1 MCKDFFCLFLLRSSQ
16 LLKKILLTITTVL
29 AITSCTGS
37 NKEQVVVYNAGEYM
51 DMDLIKQFEKDT
63 GIEVIYELFQSD
75 EEMFVKLS
83 QSSNNY
89 DVVVP
94 MDYMVEK
101 LLKYDMLQEID
112 YTNVPNAK
120 YIMDEY
126 RNLDFDPEGK
136 FSVPYFSS
144 SFGIAYNTEMVD
156 QPITKWA
163 DLWDPKYAGE
173 IIMYD
178 LPRLSMSVALQKLG
192 YSINTTDMDQ
202 INEATQELIK
212 QKPLVYA
219 YLTDEARDVIVQGD
233 AAMTVMYSGD
243 ALLMSDENPNIKYVI
258 PEEGGNRQVDSF
270 VIPKG
275 ARNKKN
281 AEIFINYFTDPE
293 ISAANAEWMFG
304 FTSPVEGVRD
314 KLSDEIRNSYEAYPD
329 PKTLPPIEM
338 FKDLEGY
345 MEVYN
350 DAWVRVLA
358 SY

>member
-1 MCKDFFCLFLLRSSQ
+1 MI
-16 LLKKILLTITTVL
+16 KKILLIITIILTL
-29 AITSCTGS
+29 SSCNSS

-51 DMDLIKQFEKDT
+51 DMELIEKFEEDT
-63 GIEVIYELFQSD
+63 GIDVIYELFQSD

-83 QSSNNY
+83 QSANNY

-101 LLKYDMLQEID
+101 MLKYDMLEEIN
-112 YTNVPNAK
+112 YKNVPNAK

-136 FSVPYFSS
+136 YSVPYFSS
-144 SFGIAYNTEMVD
+144 SFGIAYNTDLVD

-163 DLWDPKYAGE
+163 DLWDPQYKGE

-202 INEATQELIK
+202 INEATRELIK

-219 YLTDEARDVIVQGD
+219 YLTDEARDVVVQGD

-258 PEEGGNRQVDSF
+258 PEEGANRQVDSF

-275 ARNKKN
+275 AKNKKN
-281 AEIFINYFTDPE
+281 AEIFINYFTYPE

-304 FTSPVEGVRD
+304 FTSPVEGVREM
-314 KLSDEIRNSYEAYPD
+314 LSDEIANSNEAYPD
-329 PKTLPPIEM
+329 PETLPEIEM
-338 FKDLEGY
+338 FKDLEDY

>member
-1 MCKDFFCLFLLRSSQ
+1 M
-16 LLKKILLTITTVL
+16 KKRILMVLAALLLT
-29 AITSCTGS
+29 ACGS
-37 NKEQVVVYNAGEYM
+37 NKENQVVVYNAGEYM
-51 DMDLIKQFEKDT
+51 DMDLIAQFEEDT
-63 GIEVIYELFQSD
+63 GIDVIYELFQSD
-75 EEMFVKLS
+75 EEMFVKLT
-83 QSSNNY
+83 QSANNY

-101 LLKYDMLQEID
+101 LIKYDMLEEID
-112 YTNVPNAK
+112 YNNVPNYK

-126 RNLDFDPEGK
+126 KGLPFDPENK
-136 FSVPYFSS
+136 YTVPYFTS
-144 SFGIAYNTEMVD
+144 SFGIAYNTDLVD
-156 QPITKWA
+156 EPITKWA

-192 YSINTTDMDQ
+192 YSINTTNMDE
-202 INEATQELIK
+202 IEEATQELMK

-219 YLTDEARDVIVQGD
+219 YLTDEARDVVVQGD

-243 ALLMSDENPNIKYVI
+243 ALLMSDENENIEYII
-258 PEEGGNRQVDSF
+258 PEEGGNRQIDSF
-270 VIPKG
+270 CIPKG

-293 ISAANAEWMFG
+293 VSAANAEWMYG
-304 FTSPVEGVRD
+304 FTSPVEGVREM
-314 KLSDEIRNSYEAYPD
+314 LSDEIANSYEAYPD
-329 PKTLPPIEM
+329 PETLPPIEM
-338 FKDLEGY
+338 FKDLEDF

-358 SY
+358 TY